1 MSLSLQ
7 FARAFA
13 CLVFF
18 VLMMGF
24 IIMYFALERT
34 IVRSA
39 ILKLQTQNMQVA
51 QQLEQN
57 PSYDY
62 TLFGQNPAVTMLPD
76 SQHISKRKQIA
87 EKYIWNSNSQS
98 YINKIEV
105 MDYLVI
111 HKKKYSIKSIRYITI
126 IEHRFLTSILMVI
139 AWITIFLIILTIIVS
154 TIVSKSILEPFY
166 CSLDEIKKFNLKDH
180 SQMNLM
186 ETNIK
191 EFKLL
196 NQFLLKMS
204 DNSKKDYNLLEELS
218 ENTSHEL
225 QTPLAS
231 MKGKIEL
238 LMDSQL
244 SEYQLTTLDMMNNE
258 LDRLSSINQSLILL
272 AKLEHFEKRT
282 TDPINFSEVL
292 RERLQYFEEI
302 FTLQNLTII
311 TDIQD
316 NIFLS
321 LDKNLAAIIINNLIS
336 NARKHN
342 MDNGDIRLKL
352 TEHFFEISNT
362 GYPPTLPTEELF
374 QRFKRGNPNQNSIG
388 IGLALVKRI
397 LEIYHTKISYH
408 FNNNRHTIIIYF
420 TNQSI
425 EKQ

>member
-1 MSLSLQ
+1 MSLSLR

-34 IVRSA
+34 TVRSA
-39 ILKLQTQNMQVA
+39 ILKLQAQNMQA
-51 QQLEQN
+51 AHQLERD
-57 PSYDY
+57 PFYDY
-62 TLFGQNPAVTMLPD
+62 ILFRQNPAVNILPD
-76 SQHISKRKQIA
+76 SHTISKAKKIK
-87 EKYIWNSNSQS
+87 EKYIWDHKTQS

-105 MDYLVI
+105 TDYLVI

-126 IEHRFLTSILMVI
+126 IEHQFLTSILMVI

-154 TIVSKSILEPFY
+154 TVVSKSILEPFY

-180 SQMNLM
+180 CQMNLM

-272 AKLEHFEKRT
+272 AKLEHFEKKT
-282 TDPINFSEVL
+282 ANPINFSKIL
-292 RERLQYFEEI
+292 RERLQYFEELFI
-302 FTLQNLTII
+302 LQNLSVII
-311 TDIQD
+311 DIQD
-316 NIFLS
+316 DIFLS
-321 LDKNLAAIIINNLIS
+321 FDENLAAIIINNLIS

-362 GYPPTLPTEELF
+362 GYPPALPTEELF

-397 LEIYHTKISYH
+397 LEIYQKKISYH
-408 FNNNRHTIIIYF
+408 FSNNRHVVTIYF
-420 TNQSI
+420 TN
-425 EKQ
+425 